1 MIVNGFPPQRA
12 FTPFLFTSRASANQ
26 ACRRADISSNAST
39 RHMSCALDVYHPDES
54 ANLPQHVLQLCCAF
68 GMLMVRP
75 YPIQYFQEQ
84 ATQENILCNFLLNAN
99 QHGTQAYKQ
108 DFAVCRS
115 KISQIWPTA
124 AGTTLK
130 KLPLVLQSF
139 FGLQIGMVGW
149 AMFWR
154 LPCILIFTKKL
165 SVACHIKGEDSS
177 ELLWGF
183 AQTLSSQWG
192 IALDAKVFG
201 PIGSLGNRLHC
212 CTKIVPH
219 LIVIPKPWQS
229 QIFFGNLVDSELIW
243 YSIFIDI
250 WSILIH
256 SDPIIRIL
264 AEPWLPGEEP
274 RARAWACNTHQFL
287 APSPWRMKRL
297 ADAVGVRDPF
307 WIL

>member
-1 MIVNGFPPQRA
+1 MILQWVNDSQWLPS
-12 FTPFLFTSRASANQ
+12 T
-26 ACRRADISSNAST
+26 ACLYTFSFYFRSFCKSGLQTGWHFQQCVNKTYVLRTWCLSPWRICKFA
-39 RHMSCALDVYHPDES
+39 
-54 ANLPQHVLQLCCAF
+54 QHVLQLCCAF

-75 YPIQYFQEQ
+75 CPIQYFQEQ

-115 KISQIWPTA
+115 KISQIWTTA

-165 SVACHIKGEDSS
+165 SVACHIKAEDSS

-192 IALDAKVFG
+192 IALEAKVFG
-201 PIGSLGNRLHC
+201 PIGLLGNRLHC
-212 CTKIVPH
+212 CTKIVPTS
-219 LIVIPKPWQS
+219 L
-229 QIFFGNLVDSELIW
+229 
-243 YSIFIDI
+243 
-250 WSILIH
+250 
-256 SDPIIRIL
+256 
-264 AEPWLPGEEP
+264 
-274 RARAWACNTHQFL
+274 
-287 APSPWRMKRL
+287 
-297 ADAVGVRDPF
+297 
-307 WIL
+307 